1 MAPVLSK
8 PWALVRYPGD
18 VPAIF
23 YQRLI
28 CCLTSVGH
36 GIVTPD
42 GDEHAENYSRDNA
55 DLQDVRFLSRQ
66 QEVPNDLNV
75 LDLYLFRD
83 QLSDEQ
89 VAERQRA
96 VRNRLGQNGFQ
107 IVAAFP
113 DLAVGEPVARIA
125 PVAPAAGAQVYRVG
139 DQFTGDVAALP
150 GLAPGLYWA
159 PQGNGHVVKSAEAA
173 PEAAARQ
180 GGVSE
185 GLQFLRD
192 ALGDGVPCRAV
203 ADAQASGSSSDA

>member
-8 PWALVRYPGD
+8 PWALVRYRGA

-23 YQRLI
+23 HQRLI

-42 GDEHAENYSRDNA
+42 GDEYAENYSRDNA

-89 VAERQRA
+89 VAERQRS
-96 VRNRLGQNGFQ
+96 VRDRLGQNAFQ

-113 DLAVGEPVARIA
+113 DLPVG
-125 PVAPAAGAQVYRVG
+125 
-139 DQFTGDVAALP
+139 
-150 GLAPGLYWA
+150 
-159 PQGNGHVVKSAEAA
+159 
-173 PEAAARQ
+173 
-180 GGVSE
+180 
-185 GLQFLRD
+185 
-192 ALGDGVPCRAV
+192 
-203 ADAQASGSSSDA
+203 